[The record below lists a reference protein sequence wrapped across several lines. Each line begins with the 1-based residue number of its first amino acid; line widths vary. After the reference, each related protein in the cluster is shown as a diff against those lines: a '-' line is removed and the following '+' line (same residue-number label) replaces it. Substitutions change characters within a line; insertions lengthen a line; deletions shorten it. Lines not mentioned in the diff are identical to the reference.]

1 MLFMQQAMI
10 PHTALFFAMLF
21 WGSSFIALK
30 VALTAF
36 TPWELMAGRMAVAS
50 LIFIPVLPQLWR
62 TLRNKGGWGLIT
74 LMVISEPCLYFV
86 FETQALL
93 YTSAAQAGMLVSV
106 LPLVVALMAF
116 VFLRERTSPRTW
128 CGLCLAGAGVVVL
141 SAGGVATESSPAP
154 LLGNILEG
162 IAMCCA
168 TVYTLCAR
176 TLSLRYTALEIT
188 AMQVFAGLSFF
199 GMAALLPL
207 PAQLVTL
214 PMPIAPWLPV
224 ASIIYLGTVVTFG
237 GYGLYNYGIQRLSA
251 GQAAAYTNLMP
262 VIGLVLGV
270 CLLEESF
277 TAVQYAASL
286 VVIAGVCI
294 SQQSSYKA
302 NKSS

>member
-1 MLFMQQAMI
+1 MFFMQQAMM

-62 TLRNKGGWGLIT
+62 TLRNKGGWGLIA

-188 AMQVFAGLSFF
+188 AMQVLAGLSFF

-294 SQQSSYKA
+294 SQQSRYTTK
-302 NKSS
+302 KSS

>member
-188 AMQVFAGLSFF
+188 AMQVLAGLSFF
-199 GMAALLPL
+199 GMTALLPL

>member
-1 MLFMQQAMI
+1 MFVVQQSMI
-10 PHTALFFAMLF
+10 PHIALFFAMLF

-30 VALTAF
+30 VALTTF
-36 TPWELMAGRMAVAS
+36 TPWELMAGRMAVAA
-50 LIFIPVLPQLWR
+50 LIFIPTCLHLWR
-62 TLRNKGGWGLIT
+62 KMRKTGGWGLIA
-74 LMVISEPCLYFV
+74 LMVLSEPCLYFV

-106 LPLVVALMAF
+106 LPLVVALTAF
-116 VFLRERTSPRTW
+116 FFLRERTSPRTW
-128 CGLCLAGAGVVVL
+128 CGLCLAGAGVVIL
-141 SAGGVATESSPAP
+141 SAGGIATESSPAP

-176 TLSLRYTALEIT
+176 SLSLRYSALEIT
-188 AMQVFAGLSFF
+188 AMQVLSGFTFFGLST
-199 GMAALLPL
+199 LLPL

-214 PMPIAPWLPV
+214 PMPLPQWLPL
-224 ASIIYLGTVVTFG
+224 ASIVYLGTVVTFG
-237 GYGLYNYGIQRLSA
+237 GYGLYDYGIQRLSA

-277 TAVQYAASL
+277 TSVQYAASL

-294 SQQSSYKA
+294 SQQSG
-302 NKSS
+302 NKDNKNS